1 MIGLSKSW
9 LLNPANQPNDLT
21 KLNLL
26 TQQRYILINVKAG
39 RIGRSKWERETG
51 PLFYLPFPSLTYL
64 RGLSV
69 YHSWGWYPTSW
80 LPGLRSSLL
89 LIPFQL
95 RWPLWT
101 VFMAY
106 MASMVASQA
115 ASMAPSMASSMA
127 YLACPASCPAFP
139 AYLACPAPHFH
150 ILIALHSMLLLRSF
164 YFEVY
169 FVLDVVYFF
178 PDSSNSDERGRG
190 SNFLGETIREVGK
203 RFIWDSPC
211 RISLLHILGW
221 WVCVVSPARCR
232 ISLLPPCCPH
242 IIVGS

>member
-1 MIGLSKSW
+1 MGG
-9 LLNPANQPNDLT
+9 ANE
-21 KLNLL
+21 
-26 TQQRYILINVKAG
+26 R
-39 RIGRSKWERETG
+39 ERETG
-51 PLFYLPFPSLTYL
+51 PLLFTFLSLLLLTYGGL

-101 VFMAY
+101 VFLAY
-106 MASMVASQA
+106 TASMVASQA

-169 FVLDVVYFF
+169 FVLDVVYFYF
-178 PDSSNSDERGRG
+178 VPDSSNSDDRGRG
-190 SNFLGETIREVGK
+190 LS
-203 RFIWDSPC
+203 
-211 RISLLHILGW
+211 
-221 WVCVVSPARCR
+221 CVKPNVYY
-232 ISLLPPCCPH
+232 PPN
-242 IIVGS
+242 VLA